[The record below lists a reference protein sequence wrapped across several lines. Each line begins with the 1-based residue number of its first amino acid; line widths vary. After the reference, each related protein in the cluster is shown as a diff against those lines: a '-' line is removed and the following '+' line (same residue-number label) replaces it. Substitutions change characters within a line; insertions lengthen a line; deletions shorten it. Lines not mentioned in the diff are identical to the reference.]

1 MCRKSGIFKT
11 IKYVTVSFAVTA
23 CLFAGSVFG
32 SVNSY
37 AASSGRRHHED
48 TWDYCMQVS
57 DVTVTMS
64 EIQSMSNGQREALVA
79 GTSGYSL
86 IYRNENGS
94 LTGRTA
100 DDYWTDFSGVSWSEG
115 TYTVTVRI
123 APNRMDHDSS
133 ISYTLTVIDD
143 LPDEPDPPA
152 EPDPPVDPGE
162 EPGEGG
168 SGQDSGE
175 DKTG

>member
-1 MCRKSGIFKT
+1 MYKKVCRKSGIFKT
-11 IKYVTVSFAVTA
+11 IKYVMVSFAVTA

-64 EIQSMSNGQREALVA
+64 EIQSMSDGQREALVS

-123 APNRMDHDSS
+123 APNRMDHESS
-133 ISYTLTVIDD
+133 ISYTLR
-143 LPDEPDPPA
+143 
-152 EPDPPVDPGE
+152 
-162 EPGEGG
+162 
-168 SGQDSGE
+168 SR
-175 DKTG
+175 